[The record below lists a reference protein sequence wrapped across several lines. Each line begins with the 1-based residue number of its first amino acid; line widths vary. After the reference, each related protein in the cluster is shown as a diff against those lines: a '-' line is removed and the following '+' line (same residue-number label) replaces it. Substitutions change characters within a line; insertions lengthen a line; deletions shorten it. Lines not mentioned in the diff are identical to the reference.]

1 MPSLTR
7 NCMCI
12 AILSLAMLP
21 VGLKGQTRDPLRL
34 ATDAK
39 TPYVIVIGKQAC
51 DAEQHAAKELA
62 RFLKEMTDAAFPIR
76 RDDAVRSNHEI
87 VLGETNRLRLQT
99 VAPDLQPEANEG
111 FVILREDAKLFILGR
126 IPRATLYG
134 VYDFLELELGVR
146 FLAPKVNHVPHHAT
160 LECDVTSR
168 KYDPPLEYR
177 NIYSDAEWAVR
188 NRLNATWGWCP
199 MRVMLGGCEYIGRSN
214 HTLPVLLPHDEHFD
228 RNPEYFA
235 FIDGKRRKRTV
246 PSGAHRAHP
255 CLTNPDVLR
264 IVVENVRKTIENYR
278 KHPGMYNPHSQIV
291 VPVEYDDH
299 DQVCQCAKCRT
310 VNREEGTDGGT
321 LFRFLNA
328 VAEAI
333 EKDYPNVSI
342 GALAYQA
349 TEGPPKKTRL
359 RQSVIIRFAPIKSD
373 FARAF
378 DDPKSE
384 RNRASYRNLLAWSK
398 ATDRFHA
405 WYYIT
410 NFSPFMTPFPDLRG
424 LAANFRLLH
433 RHGMRGLFTESS
445 YSPGPS
451 LRPLRHY
458 LVAKLMWRPGTDA
471 RGTIE
476 EFCRLYYGKGGRAV
490 LEYVDSLHD
499 YHFAKVDPDG
509 KNPLT
514 CRGAPPYRHAYDDD
528 FIAEADAILGRAE
541 AEAETAAEKHRV
553 AVARLSI
560 WYLMLTREMGREGTI
575 LSLPIEW
582 AFRLDTKDVGLKE
595 GWEKQTDFSDWDRI
609 RTDDFWTKQ
618 GYDYHGA
625 AWYATSFDLPAAAAG
640 DSLSLYFGAVD
651 GICDV
656 FLDGGKVGEQ
666 KESPGVMW
674 NQGFYLPIKKAIGP
688 GKHRLTIR
696 VEKKTHAAG
705 IWKPVSFV
713 DLSQPV
719 SERLR
724 IAGTR
729 FIEISQKA
737 GVTRVNGGSNPA
749 KAVENLYA
757 RIRSLLER
765 KPYRPKN
772 PAGGA
777 IHKPAA
783 TLSNPHKTYSVVDDE
798 TAEHGSC
805 LVQTTDRRWTF
816 GQSIRWNITRH
827 LEEARNDG
835 RQYRLRIRIKVDK
848 KGDDGNAFRFGYS
861 YTNLH
866 TWAGGTC
873 ADVTVKA
880 REVKDGEWQWY
891 ELPAPLKLKEGVRCQ
906 GAFVWPQ
913 NNPGNVSA
921 VYVDSFELVRVRR

>member
-1 MPSLTR
+1 MPDSTR
-7 NCMCI
+7 NCMRI
-12 AILSLAMLP
+12 AMACLTALSARLS
-21 VGLKGQTRDPLRL
+21 GQTRAPLPL
-34 ATDAK
+34 ASDAK

-51 DAEQHAAKELA
+51 AAEEHAAKELA
-62 RFLKEMTDAAFPIR
+62 YFLEEMTDVEFPIR
-76 RDDAVRSNHEI
+76 RDDAATSNHEI
-87 VLGETNRLRLQT
+87 VLGRTSRLSLQT
-99 VAPDLQPEANEG
+99 IAPELQPEVNEG
-111 FVILREDAKLFILGR
+111 FAILREDARLFILGR

-134 VYDFLELELGVR
+134 VYDFLEVELGVR
-146 FLAPKVNHVPHHAT
+146 FLAPEVNHVPRRTT

-177 NIYSDAEWAVR
+177 NIYSNPEWAVR

-228 RNPEYFA
+228 QHPEYFA
-235 FIDGKRRKRTV
+235 FVDGKRRKTTV

-255 CLTNPDVLR
+255 CLTNPGVLR
-264 IVVENVRKTIENYR
+264 IVVENVRKTIEDYR
-278 KHPGMYNPHSQIV
+278 KHPGMYNPYSQLV

-299 DQVCQCAKCRT
+299 DQVCQCAECRA

-321 LFRFLNA
+321 LFRFLNT

-349 TEGPPKKTRL
+349 TETPPKKTRL
-359 RQSVIIRFAPIKSD
+359 RKNVIIRFAPITSD

-378 DDPKSE
+378 DDPRSE
-384 RNRASYRNLLAWSK
+384 RNRASYRNLVAWSE

-410 NFSPFMTPFPDLRG
+410 NFSPFMVPFPDLRG

-433 RHGMRGLFTESS
+433 QHGMRGLFTESS

-451 LRPLRHY
+451 LRQLRHY
-458 LVAKLMWRPGTDA
+458 LVAKLMWRPDTDA
-471 RGTIE
+471 RETIE
-476 EFCRLYYGKGGRAV
+476 EFCRLYYGKGGNTV

-499 YHFAKVDPDG
+499 YHFAEVDPEG

-528 FIAEADAILGRAE
+528 FIAEADATLDRAE
-541 AEAETAAEKHRV
+541 AEAETAPEKQRV

-560 WYLMLTREMGREGTI
+560 WYLMLTKEMERKGSV

-582 AFRLDTKDVGLKE
+582 AFRLDPKDVGLKE
-595 GWEKQTDFSDWDRI
+595 GWERQTDFSDWDRV

-618 GYDYHGA
+618 GHDYHGA
-625 AWYATSFDLPAAAAG
+625 AWYATSFDLPAPVAAG
-640 DSLSLYFGAVD
+640 SLSLYFGAVD
-651 GICDV
+651 GLCDA
-656 FLDGGKVGEQ
+656 FIDGDKIGEQ

-674 NQGFYLPIKKAIGP
+674 NQGFYLPIKNAIGP
-688 GKHRLTIR
+688 EKHRLVVR
-696 VEKKTHAAG
+696 VEKETHAAG

-719 SERLR
+719 SEGIR

-729 FIEISQKA
+729 FIEVSQKA
-737 GVTRVNGGSNPA
+737 GVTRISGGPDPA
-749 KAVENLYA
+749 KAVKNLYA

-765 KPYRPKN
+765 KPYRPEN
-772 PAGGA
+772 PTDGA
-777 IHKPAA
+777 IRKPAA
-783 TLSNPHKTYSVVDDE
+783 TLSNPHETYSVVKDE

-805 LVQTTDRRWTF
+805 LVQTADRQWTF
-816 GQSIRWNITRH
+816 GQSIRWNITPH
-827 LEEARNDG
+827 LKEARKHA
-835 RQYRLRIRIKVDK
+835 RQYRLRIRIKIDK
-848 KGDDGNAFRFGYS
+848 QGDDGNAFRFGYS

-866 TWAGGTC
+866 TWAGGPC
-873 ADVTVKA
+873 AAVTVKA
-880 REVKDGEWQWY
+880 RDVKDGEWQWY
-891 ELPAPLKLKEGVRCQ
+891 ELTAPLELKEGVRCQ
-906 GAFVWPQ
+906 DAFVWPR
-913 NNPGNVSA
+913 NNPENVSA
-921 VYVDSFELVRVRR
+921 VYVDSFELVRVAP